1 MRFYSMHH
9 FSKKKL
15 MTIGAFKKASSLPTR
30 RTRTLDQ
37 TNRSTMPS
45 ALTLFPSDIPVAIRQ
60 DMPLCYLHQRAMW
73 LRDVLDIYYNDAA
86 LDRLKEACPTDP
98 DKFTKIRRYRERQ
111 LADTEA
117 RITELEST
125 QVYATLMRALF

>member
-1 MRFYSMHH
+1 MRFYSMRH

-30 RTRTLDQ
+30 RTHTLDQ

-73 LRDVLDIYYNDAA
+73 LRDVLDIYYNDTA
-86 LDRLKEACPTDP
+86 LDRLKDACPADP
-98 DKFTKIRRYRERQ
+98 DKFVKIRRYRERQ
-111 LADTEA
+111 LSDTEA
-117 RITELEST
+117 RIAKLETASIYHT
-125 QVYATLMRALF
+125 IACALF